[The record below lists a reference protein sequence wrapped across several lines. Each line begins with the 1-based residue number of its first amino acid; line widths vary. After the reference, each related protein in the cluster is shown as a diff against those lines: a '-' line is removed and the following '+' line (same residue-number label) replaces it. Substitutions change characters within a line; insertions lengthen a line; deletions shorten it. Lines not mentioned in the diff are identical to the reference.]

1 MRFSNTRKYKHKRI
15 RKTYRRR
22 KYGGVNNNNNNNN
35 MSGYNSNQLSVLEN
49 NTENYTDQRDDLM
62 NILTDIHMKFEQII
76 STNPNFELYE
86 NQFINFI
93 ESFNEKAIQIDNKLD
108 NNDMQDMILQRVQDI
123 RDLFI
128 QYANNNATVVN

>member
-1 MRFSNTRKYKHKRI
+1 MRFHNTRKYKHKKV
-15 RKTYRRR
+15 RKTYRHR
-22 KYGGVNNNNNNNN
+22 KYGGVNNNN
-35 MSGYNSNQLSVLEN
+35 MSGYNSNQLSVGQNAN
-49 NTENYTDQRDDLM
+49 NTDKYIDQRDDLI
-62 NILTDIHMKFEQII
+62 NILTDIHMKFEEII

-93 ESFNEKAIQIDNKLD
+93 ESFNEKAIQIDNKLG

-123 RDLFI
+123 TMLFE